1 MTLATFLNDNV
12 PHFYYALLLYIRL
25 QLNILPTTS
34 YSSSTIELKQFNKSA
49 MFSDQILKW
58 LLQGLSDI
66 NSFTFLV
73 KRKSWIYNLDN
84 SVVHLSAQDWVINI

>member
-1 MTLATFLNDNV
+1 MTLATFLNNNV
-12 PHFYYALLLYIRL
+12 PQFYYALLLYIRL
-25 QLNILPTTS
+25 QLNKIPITS
-34 YSSSTIELKQFNKSA
+34 YYDVFSSNLE
-49 MFSDQILKW
+49 W

-66 NSFTFLV
+66 NSFTLLV